1 MDNKIYLKF
10 TTLTTPLPD
19 FIFDNLKD
27 FSKYANSYHPQ
38 PKALITKLSA
48 RHNLP
53 EEMIYL
59 TAGADEAIYLFGL
72 NFRQNVYAFT
82 PSYITYE
89 EIRNIGANV
98 HLINALD
105 GNEYYIS
112 TQTIPDA
119 SLIFIANPNN
129 PFGFTSK
136 EKLIEL
142 IENNPHA
149 IVVIDEVY
157 AEFAN
162 LSVINLT
169 TKYQNLAVIR
179 SFSKSFGMAGN
190 RVAYVV
196 ANTEI
201 LNKLRSKVQWASLS
215 YLSAGAAITALDH
228 EDYFLNLIHE
238 VSERRERFQAFLTEH
253 NFSILPTKINAA
265 LIKFPSEEEGTR
277 FFNYLLEN
285 SFVTSHGDGDS
296 NIGLDKSFVRISIGT
311 QEEMQKLQQVIS
323 KFN

>member
-1 MDNKIYLKF
+1 MDQKVYLKF

-19 FIFDNLKD
+19 FIYEKLYMYSRN
-27 FSKYANSYHPQ
+27 ANSYHPQ
-38 PKALITKLSA
+38 PKELLTKIST

-72 NFRQNVYAFT
+72 ACGKSVYTFT
-82 PSYITYE
+82 PTYVTYD
-89 EIRNIGANV
+89 EIRAIGANV
-98 HLINALD
+98 HVVHALEED
-105 GNEYYIS
+105 KYHIS

-119 SLIFIANPNN
+119 TLIFVANPNN
-129 PFGFTSK
+129 PFGFTAK
-136 EKLIEL
+136 EKIIEL

-157 AEFAN
+157 AEFAD
-162 LSVINLT
+162 LSVIDLT
-169 TKYQNLAVIR
+169 VTYQNLAVIR

-196 ANTEI
+196 TNPTTLQLI
-201 LNKLRSKVQWASLS
+201 KSKTQWASLS
-215 YLSAGAAITALDH
+215 YLSAGAAIVALDH
-228 EDYFLNLIHE
+228 EDYFLNLIKE
-238 VSERRERFQAFLTEH
+238 VSERREKFQMFLQDSG
-253 NFSILPTKINAA
+253 FSILPTRINAA
-265 LIKFPSEEEGTR
+265 LIKFPSEEAGTR

-285 SFVTSHGDGDS
+285 NFVTSHGNSES

-311 QEEMQKLQQVIS
+311 DEEMQQLQEVIS
-323 KFN
+323 KFT